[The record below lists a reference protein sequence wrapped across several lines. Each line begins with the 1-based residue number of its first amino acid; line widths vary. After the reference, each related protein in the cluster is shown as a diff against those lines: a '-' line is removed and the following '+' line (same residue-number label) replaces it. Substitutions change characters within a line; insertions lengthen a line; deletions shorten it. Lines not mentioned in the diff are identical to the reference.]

1 MIINYS
7 VNFIAKEKVTSLENA
22 EYNSVA
28 VAKQDVNYTKKKSVL
43 SDFLNFKLG
52 DKVSVL
58 ESVT

>member
-7 VNFIAKEKVTSLENA
+7 VNFIAKEKVTSLEND

-28 VAKQDVNYTKKKSVL
+28 VAKQDVNYTKKKSIL
-43 SDFLNFKLG
+43 SDFLNSKLG
-52 DKVSVL
+52 DKVSVI